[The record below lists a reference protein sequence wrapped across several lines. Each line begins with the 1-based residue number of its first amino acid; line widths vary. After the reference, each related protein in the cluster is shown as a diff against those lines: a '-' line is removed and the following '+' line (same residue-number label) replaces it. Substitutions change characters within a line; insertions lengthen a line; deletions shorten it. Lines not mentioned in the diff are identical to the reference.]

1 MDDLL
6 NHACSNASY
15 DNLLKYSNKGADK
28 TVLMRRL
35 VCTFVVRM
43 EQIRDSS
50 DETLIISYWYISLL
64 LILGNC

>member
-1 MDDLL
+1 ML

-15 DNLLKYSNKGADK
+15 DNLLKDSNKGAYE
-28 TVLMRRL
+28 TALLRRL

-50 DETLIISYWYISLL
+50 DETLKISY
-64 LILGNC
+64 